1 MTSWLETF
9 GRRITIR
16 LDHIAYRVANRD
28 ETVKF
33 FVEAFGYKFQAEF
46 EIFFNDAKTD
56 KALCIALEPPEK
68 VIPKSDWV
76 HFMAPGHTQGQYPD
90 QAYHMAPEIFVSQG
104 TPGSIVWDWVQA
116 RGGVGGIHHLA
127 YQVPSVKDK
136 MAEWKAKGY
145 AEFTSSEPMHCPGLT
160 QVFTKPSKLTGVIFE
175 FIEREGFG
183 FCQANVKQLMES
195 TKEFSGIKAHADAYM
210 H

>member
-1 MTSWLETF
+1 M
-9 GRRITIR
+9 R

-33 FVEAFGYKFQAEF
+33 FMDAFGYKFQAEF
-46 EIFFNDAKTD
+46 DIFFNDEKTD

-68 VIPKSDWV
+68 VMPVAPWV
-76 HFMAPGHTQGQYPD
+76 HTLMPPIDTSAIPPQD
-90 QAYHMAPEIFVSQG
+90 YHLAPEIFVSQG

-116 RGGVGGIHHLA
+116 RGGIGGIHHLA

-160 QVFTKPSKLTGVIFE
+160 QVFTKPSQLTGVIFE
-175 FIEREGFG
+175 FIEREGYG
-183 FCQANVKQLMES
+183 FCAENVKALMES
-195 TKEFSGIKAHADAYM
+195 TKGSDFCALKAAADA
-210 H
+210 HIH